1 MSKIGKRP
9 LTIPS
14 GVTVEIKNSAVHL
27 TGPKGSLE
35 VPVLPLCIIAIAEKN
50 GVKTVTVAV
59 KNTERQARSNWGTMA
74 SLLKNATQGVTE
86 GYEKKLQFEGIGYRA
101 VVEGSTIT
109 LALGFSHPVI
119 FPVPQGITATMTKN
133 IMSISGISKEIVG
146 KIAAEIRQ
154 LKKPEPYQGKG
165 IRYVGEIVRRKA
177 GKKAAAAGAKT

>member
-1 MSKIGKRP
+1 MSKIGNKP
-9 LTIPS
+9 LAIPS
-14 GVTVEIKNSAVHL
+14 GVTVELKNGIVHIKGA
-27 TGPKGSLE
+27 KGNLE
-35 VPVLPLCIIAIAEKN
+35 VPVLPHCSVKIEEAEGK
-50 GVKTVTVAV
+50 KSVTVAV
-59 KNTERQARSNWGTMA
+59 DNGERQARSNWGTMA
-74 SLLKNATQGVTE
+74 SLLKNAALGVTS

-101 VVEGSTIT
+101 VVEGDKIT

-119 FPVPQGITATMTKN
+119 FPVPKGITATMTKN

-177 GKKAAAAGAKT
+177 GKKAAAAGAKA